1 MFRRAAVATTAA
13 MLYTGL
19 AAGVRREQWCPQG
32 HVGIDHVVSDGA
44 YDVVIFVIEGPEAV
58 VDPEGV
64 PARVCM

>member
-1 MFRRAAVATTAA
+1 MFRRAAITTTAA
-13 MLYTGL
+13 MLYTGV
-19 AAGVRREQWCPQG
+19 AAGVRREKWCPQG
-32 HVGIDHVVSDGA
+32 HVSFDHVISDGT

>member
-1 MFRRAAVATTAA
+1 

-19 AAGVRREQWCPQG
+19 AAGVRREKWCPQG
-32 HVGIDHVVSDGA
+32 HVSIDHVISDGT